1 MQTTD
6 DTMASSEQKS
16 TSTDGR
22 AAPAV
27 QLSPSE
33 KFFRY
38 FQLEVTG
45 SHASAAGHIV
55 IAQPD

>member
-1 MQTTD
+1 
-6 DTMASSEQKS
+6 MASSEQKS
-16 TSTDGR
+16 TTTDGR